1 MLWGFSIRARTCS
14 GAIMESPASHWGIGQ
29 ALMITLGFARLVN
42 GEANHKATLRRADFR
57 FVKGVLAK
65 KRMEPPLADDIEKL
79 LF

>member
-1 MLWGFSIRARTCS
+1 
-14 GAIMESPASHWGIGQ
+14 
-29 ALMITLGFARLVN
+29 MITLGFARLVN